1 MYVPGFEVS
10 TSPLCFTLF
19 VKSPSSLSTAFT
31 FLIGSNVSPTRSVIV
46 NGTVN
51 SGAWFSAVFSFS
63 FTVPVIFAASKAFW
77 TA

>member
-19 VKSPSSLSTAFT
+19 VKSPSSLSTALHF
-31 FLIGSNVSPTRSVIV
+31 FGSNVSPTRSVIV

-51 SGAWFSAVFSFS
+51 SGAWFSAVFRFLSPFL
-63 FTVPVIFAASKAFW
+63 
-77 TA
+77 